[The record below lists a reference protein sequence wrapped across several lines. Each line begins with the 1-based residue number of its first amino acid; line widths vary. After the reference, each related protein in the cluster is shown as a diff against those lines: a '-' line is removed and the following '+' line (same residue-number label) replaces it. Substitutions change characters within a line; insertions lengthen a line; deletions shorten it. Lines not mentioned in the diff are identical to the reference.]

1 MKICAGDIQLLS
13 DNRLGRIIID
23 KQLTKSSRLM
33 YNNDVTK
40 KNTQDV
46 HGNYLKTFLNFSD
59 FD

>member
-13 DNRLGRIIID
+13 DNRFGRIIID
-23 KQLTKSSRLM
+23 EQLTKSSRLM

-40 KNTQDV
+40 KTLKMCCD
-46 HGNYLKTFLNFSD
+46 NYLKTFLNCSD